1 MSIPESQL
9 EIWSHQGA
17 VTTAK
22 KTHESIRKALDSHIW
37 LPGVSKP
44 EVYLQGSYK
53 NTTNIRGDSDVDVV
67 AQLNSTFQPDL
78 SELTDHQKILHK
90 QAHPDATYL
99 WKHFRADVLTALRNY
114 FGDSAVSIGNKS
126 LKVVGN
132 SNRLPADVVACLQ
145 YKKYKY
151 FNSVNDQDY
160 IEGMVFYTLRENRK
174 VINFPKV
181 HYQNGTEKN
190 GRTASRY
197 KPTIRV
203 FKNARTYLVKQ
214 GIISKDLAPSYFLE
228 CLLYNVPDVNFTFN
242 YQNTFCSV
250 VSWLQKANM
259 TNFLCQH
266 EQFPLFGNTPEQW
279 SSSDSQYFLQML
291 VNLWNN
297 WN

>member
-9 EIWSHQGA
+9 ETWSHPGA
-17 VTTAK
+17 VATAK
-22 KTHESIRKALDSHIW
+22 RTHESIRKALDSHTW
-37 LPGVSKP
+37 PTGVSKP

-67 AQLNSTFQPDL
+67 AQLNSTFHRDL
-78 SELTDHQKILHK
+78 SELTDYQKMLYK
-90 QAHPDATYL
+90 QVHPNATYL
-99 WKHFRADVLTALRNY
+99 WENFRTDVLTALRNH
-114 FGDSAVSIGNKS
+114 FGDSAVNIGNKS
-126 LKVVGN
+126 LKVAGN
-132 SNRLPADVVACLQ
+132 SNRLPADVVACMQ
-145 YKKYKY
+145 YRKYKH
-151 FNSVNDQDY
+151 FRNLNDKSY
-160 IEGMVFYTLRENRK
+160 VEGMVFYTLREGRK

-181 HYQNGTEKN
+181 HYQNGTKKN
-190 GRTASRY
+190 SRTSSRY

-203 FKNARTYLVKQ
+203 FKNARTYLVNQ
-214 GIISKDLAPSYFLE
+214 GIISKELAPSYFLE
-228 CLLYNVPDVNFTFN
+228 CLLYNVPDGNFTFN

-279 SSSDSQYFLQML
+279 SSSDAQYFLQML